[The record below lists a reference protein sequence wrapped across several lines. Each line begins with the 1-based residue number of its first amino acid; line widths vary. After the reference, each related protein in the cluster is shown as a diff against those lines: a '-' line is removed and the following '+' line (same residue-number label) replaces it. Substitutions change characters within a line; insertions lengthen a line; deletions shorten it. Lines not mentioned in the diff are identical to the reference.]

1 MFTRRLLL
9 ALTLAGALAA
19 PSVSTAAEDTPLLR
33 IELRPNEYAAAL
45 DYLENDFHADVVNRM
60 PDEGLLELIVF
71 EGEMPTMWSLGEVRV
86 LERSRPFAEIAAE
99 RRAASPTMPPQEY
112 KTFDEILQWMDQVEA
127 RYPDIAMK
135 VNVSEKFG
143 LPGTWQGDHD
153 IWAIKLSDNV
163 REDED
168 ELAVLVDSLHHANEM
183 MTMEFAIDIV
193 DRLTDV
199 YGRNTLATSF
209 VDDYQIWVIPV
220 VNPDGLDYIWS
231 TNNLWRK
238 NRRNNGGGVFG
249 VDLNRNYPFLW
260 GVCGNGSPNPSSST
274 YIGPA
279 PLSEPEVQAIVALGE
294 WLRPTIYLS
303 HHTGSPYDVLVP
315 YRCANMAEA
324 PIVNT
329 MRDLYRSRMNYSW
342 RFASSS
348 GESFEWLYNQVSSL
362 AFLSE
367 VSPSGT
373 PPFSQVKGELDR
385 ARPGWIFL
393 LESLKVGPLV
403 KGHVTDSTTGLPI
416 EAELASSRVNFT
428 EGERR
433 ACESSY
439 GRYAWF
445 LPLEA
450 NTLTISA
457 PGYQSKQVPVN
468 VMLGGQTVDV
478 TLDPEP

>member
-1 MFTRRLLL
+1 
-9 ALTLAGALAA
+9 
-19 PSVSTAAEDTPLLR
+19 
-33 IELRPNEYAAAL
+33 
-45 DYLENDFHADVVNRM
+45 
-60 PDEGLLELIVF
+60 
-71 EGEMPTMWSLGEVRV
+71 
-86 LERSRPFAEIAAE
+86 
-99 RRAASPTMPPQEY
+99 
-112 KTFDEILQWMDQVEA
+112 MDRVEA
-127 RYPDIAMK
+127 NYPDIAKK
-135 VNVSEKFG
+135 VNVSEMFG
-143 LPGTWQGDHD
+143 VRGTWVGDHD

-163 REDED
+163 EQDED

-199 YGRNTLATSF
+199 YGRNPLATSF

-260 GVCGNGSPNPSSST
+260 GACGNGSPNPSSST
-274 YIGPA
+274 YIGPE
-279 PLSEPEVQAIVALGE
+279 PLSEPEVQAIVALGL

-303 HHTGSPYDVLVP
+303 HHTGTPYDVLVP
-315 YRCANMAEA
+315 YRCANMAES
-324 PIVNT
+324 PVVTT
-329 MRDLYRSRMNYSW
+329 MRDLYRGRMNYSW

-348 GESFEWLYNQVSSL
+348 GESFEWFYNQVSSI

-373 PPFSQVKGELDR
+373 PPFSVVKGELAR

-393 LESLKVGPLV
+393 LESLRNGPLV
-403 KGHVTDSTTGLPI
+403 QGRVTDSTTGLPI
-416 EAELASSRVNFT
+416 EAEIASSRVSFT

-433 ACESSY
+433 ACEARY
-439 GRYAWF
+439 GRYSWF

-450 NTLTISA
+450 STLTISA
-457 PGYQSKQVPVN
+457 PGYQAKQVPVTVGN
-468 VMLGGQTVDV
+468 GGLVLDV
-478 TLDPEP
+478 TLDPQP